1 MAWSD
6 YGEWLA
12 DPDVRKGMELI
23 GAAVKRR
30 RRQKFLSQARLAQM
44 TGIPQSTISRF
55 ENGRRCGLSWV
66 RFARLVG
73 VLGGLDFGSLVR
85 PFIPGFEHQLQ
96 PNPYLER
103 QRLEAARQ
111 ALRADAA
118 SAASAIPRGA
128 DELALRRRS
137 SSPHAHTERNMQPD
151 GIDATPFLR
160 PTPDERLEPR

>member
-1 MAWSD
+1 MWRGTGSYAALGIIGYVAWSD
-6 YGEWLA
+6 YGEWLT

-30 RRQKFLSQARLAQM
+30 RRQKFLSQSRLAQM

-73 VLGGLDFGSLVR
+73 VLGGLDFGPLVR

-103 QRLEAARQ
+103 QRLEAARL

-118 SAASAIPRGA
+118 LATSMTSSVEVDPISSA
-128 DELALRRRS
+128 ELKQAPPPPL
-137 SSPHAHTERNMQPD
+137 D
-151 GIDATPFLR
+151 
-160 PTPDERLEPR
+160 

>member
-6 YGEWLA
+6 YGEWLK
-12 DPDVRKGMELI
+12 DPDVRNGMELI

-30 RRQKFLSQARLAQM
+30 RRQKFLSQVRLAQM

-73 VLGGLDFGSLVR
+73 VLGGLDFGPLVR
-85 PFIPGFEHQLQ
+85 PFMPGFEHQLL

-103 QRLEAARQ
+103 QRLEAATL
-111 ALRADAA
+111 AILADASPVA
-118 SAASAIPRGA
+118 STVPPDRTDDPSAA
-128 DELALRRRS
+128 E
-137 SSPHAHTERNMQPD
+137 
-151 GIDATPFLR
+151 IDWP
-160 PTPDERLEPR
+160 